1 MNRRFS
7 KDHLAAA
14 FLSLILL
21 GVGAW
26 LFVREVSTLLWD
38 NSIRTITEST
48 HQGAN
53 ALNIQF
59 ETDFNKLKSIGET
72 ITASE
77 PDMLE
82 DLLSLYRDT
91 EPDVTVWADRIGIPH
106 EDPENDAL
114 LSTFLEQTPL
124 KSGIVD
130 AHINSVTGENVFNL
144 FVTLPLSDGTDL
156 HVVKEYRTKEIA
168 DQFTLT
174 FYDNSGFS
182 YLISQD
188 GAIQVRAGHK
198 NSNKT
203 IRNLF
208 DMISKGENDPQTM
221 AQFKKSIY
229 ERRSGW
235 ATFTYGQRG
244 MVFCYEPLR
253 ADSTWL
259 LISIIPEAVILRQTN
274 SVLLKTLLFSGTI
287 LLIAAIFYINKM
299 RENRKHTR
307 ELQEALDAA
316 DRANHVKGDF
326 LMNMS
331 HDIRT
336 PLNAII
342 GMTAIAQENI
352 PDHVKME
359 DCLKKIKI
367 SGTYLLS
374 LVSDVLDMS
383 QIEDGKIALKE
394 EPILLPQLYREVTD
408 AMSLQTQE
416 AGLDL
421 EALPAQLKNEAIQGD
436 PLRIRQVLLNIITNA
451 IKYTPSGGRVS
462 LGFIQKEDTAE
473 GLGTYQFQCRDT
485 GIGMSEEFLTRIFLP
500 FERNKNTTTS
510 KVAGAGVGLSIT
522 KGLLDLMGGEIFIE
536 SELEKGSTFTVYFYL
551 ELLEDMPQTAK
562 ETPQENA
569 AGLSEEIPD
578 SGDDDYGDK
587 RILLVE
593 DNELNMEIAEEL
605 IGMTGVQIETA
616 CDGQVA
622 LQMVRDHP
630 CGYYDLIFMDIQ
642 MPVMDGYEAT
652 RQIRKLDREDART
665 IPIYAMSANAFAE
678 DVENSIRSGM
688 NGHIAKPID
697 MDPIEK
703 VMQKHLR

>member
-274 SVLLKTLLFSGTI
+274 SVLLKTLLFPG
-287 LLIAAIFYINKM
+287 
-299 RENRKHTR
+299 
-307 ELQEALDAA
+307 
-316 DRANHVKGDF
+316 
-326 LMNMS
+326 
-331 HDIRT
+331 
-336 PLNAII
+336 
-342 GMTAIAQENI
+342 
-352 PDHVKME
+352 
-359 DCLKKIKI
+359 
-367 SGTYLLS
+367 
-374 LVSDVLDMS
+374 
-383 QIEDGKIALKE
+383 
-394 EPILLPQLYREVTD
+394 
-408 AMSLQTQE
+408 
-416 AGLDL
+416 
-421 EALPAQLKNEAIQGD
+421 
-436 PLRIRQVLLNIITNA
+436 
-451 IKYTPSGGRVS
+451 PS
-462 LGFIQKEDTAE
+462 
-473 GLGTYQFQCRDT
+473 C
-485 GIGMSEEFLTRIFLP
+485 
-500 FERNKNTTTS
+500 
-510 KVAGAGVGLSIT
+510 
-522 KGLLDLMGGEIFIE
+522 
-536 SELEKGSTFTVYFYL
+536 
-551 ELLEDMPQTAK
+551 
-562 ETPQENA
+562 
-569 AGLSEEIPD
+569 
-578 SGDDDYGDK
+578 
-587 RILLVE
+587 
-593 DNELNMEIAEEL
+593 
-605 IGMTGVQIETA
+605 
-616 CDGQVA
+616 
-622 LQMVRDHP
+622 
-630 CGYYDLIFMDIQ
+630 
-642 MPVMDGYEAT
+642 
-652 RQIRKLDREDART
+652 
-665 IPIYAMSANAFAE
+665 
-678 DVENSIRSGM
+678 
-688 NGHIAKPID
+688 
-697 MDPIEK
+697 
-703 VMQKHLR
+703 

>member
-352 PDHVKME
+352 PDHAKME

-408 AMSLQTQE
+408 AMSLQAQE

-569 AGLSEEIPD
+569 AGPSEEIPD
-578 SGDDDYGDK
+578 SGGDDYGDK

-593 DNELNMEIAEEL
+593 DNELNMEIACNIIFYHTL
-605 IGMTGVQIETA
+605 I
-616 CDGQVA
+616 
-622 LQMVRDHP
+622 
-630 CGYYDLIFMDIQ
+630 
-642 MPVMDGYEAT
+642 
-652 RQIRKLDREDART
+652 
-665 IPIYAMSANAFAE
+665 
-678 DVENSIRSGM
+678 
-688 NGHIAKPID
+688 
-697 MDPIEK
+697 
-703 VMQKHLR
+703 